1 MDPIAVVTGA
11 TNGIGK
17 ITARELAKKGYRVVL
32 VARNA
37 EKAARTATEIAAA
50 APGSLVETILC
61 DMSSQKQIRAAAAEL
76 RHRHDRL
83 HVLVN
88 NAGGIWMKR
97 EVTEDGLERTFAVD
111 HLGYFLLTTL
121 LLPQLR
127 QGTPS
132 RVVNVASEASKVG
145 KIDFD
150 DLQGEKRYN
159 PGRAYAQAKLANIL
173 FSSELSRR
181 LHGAGVT
188 SNALHPGAVASGFGF
203 NDPGIFRFVVTIAR
217 PFLIGEEK
225 GARTSIYLA
234 SSPDVEGVT
243 GGYFVKCQPRLPP
256 RRARDPETARR
267 LWEVSER
274 MCGVA

>member
-61 DMSSQKQIRAAAAEL
+61 DMSSQRQIRAAAAEL

-111 HLGYFLLTTL
+111 HLGYFLLTNL

-173 FSSELSRR
+173 FSNELSRR
-181 LHGAGVT
+181 LQGSGVT

>member
-111 HLGYFLLTTL
+111 HLGYFLLTNL

-181 LHGAGVT
+181 LQGSGVT

-234 SSPDVEGVT
+234 SSPDVDGVT

-274 MCGVA
+274 MCGVV

>member
-50 APGSLVETILC
+50 APGALVETILC

-76 RHRHDRL
+76 KHRHDRL

-111 HLGYFLLTTL
+111 HLGYFLFTTL

-127 QGTPS
+127 QGAPS

-150 DLQGEKRYN
+150 DLQGEKRYS

-181 LHGAGVT
+181 LLGSGVT
-188 SNALHPGAVASGFGF
+188 SNALHPGAIASGFGH

-234 SSPDVEGVT
+234 SSPDVDGVS

-274 MCGVA
+274 MCGMA

>member
-1 MDPIAVVTGA
+1 MDSIAVVTGA

-32 VARNA
+32 VARDA

-50 APGSLVETILC
+50 APGALIETIVC
-61 DMSSQKQIRAAAAEL
+61 DLSSQKRIRAAAAEFH
-76 RHRHDRL
+76 HRHDRL

-88 NAGGIWMKR
+88 NAGGIWMNR
-97 EVTEDGLERTFAVD
+97 ELTEDRIERTFATD
-111 HLGYFLLTTL
+111 HLGYFLLTHL
-121 LLPQLR
+121 LLPELR
-127 QGTPS
+127 RGAPS
-132 RVVNVASEASKVG
+132 RVVNVASEASRVG
-145 KIDFD
+145 RIDFD

-159 PGRAYAQAKLANIL
+159 GARAYAQAKLANIL

-181 LHGAGVT
+181 LDGSGVT
-188 SNALHPGAVASGFGF
+188 SNALHPGTVASGFALNNTGLLRF
-203 NDPGIFRFVVTIAR
+203 GILLAR

-234 SSPDVEGVT
+234 SSPEVDGVT
-243 GGYFVKCQPRLPP
+243 GGYFVRNKPRLPP
-256 RRARDPETARR
+256 GNARDPEAARR
-267 LWEVSER
+267 LWEVSAR